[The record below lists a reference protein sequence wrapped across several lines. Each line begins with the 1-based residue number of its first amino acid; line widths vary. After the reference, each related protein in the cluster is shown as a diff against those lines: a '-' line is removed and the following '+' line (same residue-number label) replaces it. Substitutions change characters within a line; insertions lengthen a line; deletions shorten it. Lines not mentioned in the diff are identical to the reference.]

1 MRELLPPW
9 QLRQR
14 LRRVAPGGAKHGRLP
29 RPAVVVALD
38 EVEAEGAQALA
49 VSGLRERECLEH
61 VAFVDAPVKKN

>member
-1 MRELLPPW
+1 
-9 QLRQR
+9 
-14 LRRVAPGGAKHGRLP
+14 P